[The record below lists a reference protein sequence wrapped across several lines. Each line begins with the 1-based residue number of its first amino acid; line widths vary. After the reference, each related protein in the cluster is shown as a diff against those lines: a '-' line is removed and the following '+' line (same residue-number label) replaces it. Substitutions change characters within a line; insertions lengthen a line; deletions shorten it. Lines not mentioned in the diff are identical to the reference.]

1 MTPLSAILQAT
12 GGASQTTDKSKSVE
26 GAAKQFE
33 ALLIGQILK
42 SADES
47 NSDGLGDEKDTMG
60 DSMRDMANQQMA
72 QLMANNG
79 GLGLTKMIVKG
90 LNQSVQNKLK

>member
-1 MTPLSAILQAT
+1 MNPLSAILQAT
-12 GGASQTTDKSKSVE
+12 GGAGQTTDKSKSVE

-47 NSDGLGDEKDTMG
+47 NSDGLSSPWIK
-60 DSMRDMANQQMA
+60 
-72 QLMANNG
+72 
-79 GLGLTKMIVKG
+79 
-90 LNQSVQNKLK
+90 